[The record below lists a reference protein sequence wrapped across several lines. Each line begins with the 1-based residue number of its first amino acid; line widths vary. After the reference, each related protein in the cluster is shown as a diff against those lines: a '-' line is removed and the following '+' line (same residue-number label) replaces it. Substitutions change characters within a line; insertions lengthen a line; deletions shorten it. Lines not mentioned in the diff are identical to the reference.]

1 LAALR
6 LTFSSLR
13 AGCNRPEARRA
24 LVLTGYLFSAACLLW
39 VFHGI
44 DYNSL
49 VRQYQRL
56 QPADLLI
63 GIAFSM
69 AVYFVNSLRL
79 VLLLRPIAKVS
90 FWRTLQAIY
99 IALFTNEVLPLRPGE
114 LIRCYLLS
122 RWSKLPL
129 ANLFAS
135 AAVERILDG
144 LCMMAG
150 FFAVAFAIHLPRS
163 LLTGATI
170 LGVALV
176 VLALA
181 WVVHAARK
189 PSPATA
195 APKSARKAIG
205 NFLDALA
212 SMGSARVAL
221 QALAVSCLALACFI
235 LAMWFLTKG
244 GGIGL
249 TLAQAAA
256 VFLIIR
262 VGTVIPNA
270 PGNIGS
276 YQFFCVLAM
285 GLFGI
290 GKSAAAAFSV
300 LIYSAFTVPLLLG
313 GAIAVLASG
322 LNLKT
327 LLAAAES

>member
-1 LAALR
+1 MAALR

-44 DYNSL
+44 DYKTL
-49 VRQYQRL
+49 ARQYQRL

-144 LCMMAG
+144 L
-150 FFAVAFAIHLPRS
+150 
-163 LLTGATI
+163 
-170 LGVALV
+170 
-176 VLALA
+176 
-181 WVVHAARK
+181 
-189 PSPATA
+189 
-195 APKSARKAIG
+195 
-205 NFLDALA
+205 
-212 SMGSARVAL
+212 
-221 QALAVSCLALACFI
+221 
-235 LAMWFLTKG
+235 
-244 GGIGL
+244 
-249 TLAQAAA
+249 
-256 VFLIIR
+256 
-262 VGTVIPNA
+262 
-270 PGNIGS
+270 
-276 YQFFCVLAM
+276 
-285 GLFGI
+285 
-290 GKSAAAAFSV
+290 
-300 LIYSAFTVPLLLG
+300 
-313 GAIAVLASG
+313 
-322 LNLKT
+322 
-327 LLAAAES
+327 